1 MNPYVVSSCFR
12 ASLRFP
18 YATHVLTYAAVSEHV
33 KLTHGLR
40 VGVLSVSPQELL
52 TRAPFLMQTPVLF
65 KTLRKKMTKNYPHES
80 RGLGIVVI
88 AASQET
94 GYAAAASIAR
104 ASGQPS

>member
-1 MNPYVVSSCFR
+1 MLTR
-12 ASLRFP
+12 ELALSLRDP
-18 YATHVLTYAAVSEHV
+18 CLAYAAVSEHV

-52 TRAPFLMQTPVLF
+52 TQAPLLMQT
-65 KTLRKKMTKNYPHES
+65 TKNYPYES
-80 RGLGIVVI
+80 QRLGIVAI
-88 AASQET
+88 AASKET